1 MIKIERYE
9 TDIFR
14 KKIFHE
20 KNLDK
25 LGPLDAHRS
34 KAKNTTKKVKCDQH
48 RKVLT
53 IPGSL
58 DSFLWGMRN
67 ASEL

>member
-34 KAKNTTKKVKCDQH
+34 KAKNTTKKVKCDHYREFGFFPMGNEKCFRAMKQ
-48 RKVLT
+48 
-53 IPGSL
+53 
-58 DSFLWGMRN
+58 
-67 ASEL
+67 